1 MSEPM
6 LSAQLMGLYAA
17 PCAKSPDL
25 ARERPSAYLKI
36 ETHPAGERMTVVVIG
51 EIDMATFRRL
61 RRSLRDALAESV
73 SGVDLDLTR
82 VSFCDCAG
90 LNVLLD
96 ARQHA
101 SAYGRTVTIGSAGP
115 AVVRLLAL
123 SDTSSLFAPTSEAG
137 PGIAFTHVPRP
148 GATHSTTEESPLSDD
163 AIDATTA
170 VAAVD
175 TAGTGEAEQELR
187 VEVVQLKRAMETRP
201 VIDLARGV
209 LMASFGLSPEDAWT
223 VLVTVSQNTNIK
235 LHHLAESTVAAVQGE
250 PLPEPLRQQLSA
262 AVAELVPARQ
272 ATTHDTDVPGPVPE
286 ELLQEA
292 EP

>member
-17 PCAKSPDL
+17 PCAKSPDP

-36 ETHPAGERMTVVVIG
+36 ETHPAGERTTVVVAG
-51 EIDMATFRRL
+51 EIDMATARRL
-61 RRSLRDALAESV
+61 RRALRDALAESV
-73 SGVDLDLTR
+73 RGVDLDLSR
-82 VSFCDCAG
+82 VFFCDCTG

-101 SAYGRTVTIGSAGP
+101 SADGKTVTIGPAGP

-137 PGIAFTHVPRP
+137 PGIAFKHIPRP

-163 AIDATTA
+163 ATDATDAT
-170 VAAVD
+170 
-175 TAGTGEAEQELR
+175 TGEAEQELR

-223 VLVTVSQNTNIK
+223 VLVTVSQNTNVK

-250 PLPEPLRQQLSA
+250 PLPEALRQQLSA
-262 AVAELVPARQ
+262 AVAELVPPRPA
-272 ATTHDTDVPGPVPE
+272 AGHGTDVPGPAPE
-286 ELLQEA
+286 EMLQEA

>member
-6 LSAQLMGLYAA
+6 PSAQLMGSYAA

-25 ARERPSAYLKI
+25 AGEHPSAYLRI
-36 ETHPAGERMTVVVIG
+36 DTHPAGERMAVVVAG
-51 EIDMATFRRL
+51 EIDMATSRQL
-61 RRSLRDALAESV
+61 RHSLRAALAESV

-101 SAYGRTVTIGSAGP
+101 STDGKTVTIGSAGP
-115 AVVRLLAL
+115 TVVRLLAL
-123 SDTSSLFAPTSEAG
+123 SDTSSLFAPPSEAG
-137 PGIAFTHVPRP
+137 PGIAFTHAPRP
-148 GATHSTTEESPLSDD
+148 GATHSTTEEGPLSND
-163 AIDATTA
+163 AGDVADAA
-170 VAAVD
+170 
-175 TAGTGEAEQELR
+175 QELR

-209 LMASFGLSPEDAWT
+209 LMASFGLSPEDAWS

-262 AVAELVPARQ
+262 AVAELVPPRPA
-272 ATTHDTDVPGPVPE
+272 AGHDTDVPGPTPE

-292 EP
+292 EL